1 MKNSIMQ
8 FVEGT
13 TLLPGR
19 TLPPVG
25 ALVRVNY
32 RIREGEK
39 ERIQAFEGTVIR
51 HHDGNKSMN
60 ATFTVRKMSGG
71 FGVERVFPLH
81 SPLVESIKVN
91 RMGRVRRAK
100 LYFLREREG
109 KKARL
114 REVSADLA
122 SLGSEAVEPP
132 ALDPVAAEA
141 AAAAAKEKAREK
153 KEKRAAAKA
162 KGAKGK

>member
-1 MKNSIMQ
+1 MKQPIMQ

-13 TLLPGR
+13 TLVEGR

-25 ALVRVNY
+25 AQVRVNY

-51 HHDGNKSMN
+51 HHDGNRSMST
-60 ATFTVRKMSGG
+60 TFTVRKMSQG
-71 FGVERVFPLH
+71 FGVERIFPLH

-91 RMGRVRRAK
+91 RLGRVRRAK

-114 REVSADLA
+114 REVSREVSDK
-122 SLGSEAVEPP
+122 
-132 ALDPVAAEA
+132 
-141 AAAAAKEKAREK
+141 AAKDAAPPGSDK
-153 KEKRAAAKA
+153 AAKDAAPAGEA
-162 KGAKGK
+162 KGA